1 MAYSAL
7 ITAGTAVAST
17 AVAQQSPSEQSIA
30 PLDLYNQASRAG
42 LPFLHSVA
50 SGDPLPDSV
59 ILWTRVTPDRDSLPG
74 SGLGPDVTVRW
85 DIATDTGFGDIVGTG
100 TAVATAEHDHTVH
113 IDVTGLAPDSIYYY
127 RFIVL
132 DGEHRGA
139 TSPIGRTK
147 TAPAYDSSPDSITFA
162 TASCANWE
170 CGYFSA
176 YRDMAQR
183 GYSGEL
189 DLVVFLGDYIY
200 EYATG
205 EYAGKS
211 GISRPHHPQWEIT
224 TLEDYRIRYG
234 TYRTDPFL
242 QAAHASTPWVVT
254 WDDHET
260 ANNSYATGA
269 ENHTD
274 NPAEGIWGTRR
285 DNAQRAYFEWLP
297 VRVTMDSPEKHIYR
311 SFQYGDGN
319 WNFLLFGDPQIGV
332 NTKIDEQKKMW
343 MQTVDTALADVPD
356 AAMLVSVGDQVEGWG
371 SPLDQHR
378 ALLEAPQVTSLP
390 LSTIPGNH
398 ETYSGA
404 MEYYKSFFTH
414 PNQEEDIQDYY
425 YEKNNVLFIGLDT
438 NNTNWPRHEEFL
450 RATVKEHGDANDW
463 IVVML
468 HQAPFSQGSHVHD
481 NDVTGVRTVLAPV
494 FSDLGVDAVLS
505 GHDHI
510 YTRSHLMEGD
520 KPVIAPAI
528 RGDRLEPAD
537 GQVLYLT
544 ATSTGAGKY
553 YDFHDKNGVK
563 VPNARMEHVDDFN
576 HPAYEW
582 TAFWR
587 QDYDPDYTKVEVSP
601 QELTFTTYDADT
613 PYVIDKVTI
622 ANNEAPK
629 PEKPTTLS
637 KPTTTKT
644 TTNTVTSTNT
654 TTTTNTSTSTTT
666 VTEEP
671 LAAGSSEG
679 AATASIVVSVLG
691 VLGAL
696 GVLLYDA
703 FGPQLNQ
710 LLGR

>member
-1 MAYSAL
+1 MSTSRLIIASVGAVSLAL
-7 ITAGTAVAST
+7 TGTFVVAQPERAVTAPTVRQAATGPQNSVVLQPGANGSEVIINWQTVGTAPEKVKVTGPTSQLVDASVPAST
-17 AVAQQSPSEQSIA
+17 QILTQS
-30 PLDLYNQASRAG
+30 R
-42 LPFLHSVA
+42 
-50 SGDPLPDSV
+50 
-59 ILWTRVTPDRDSLPG
+59 T
-74 SGLGPDVTVRW
+74 
-85 DIATDTGFGDIVGTG
+85 AT
-100 TAVATAEHDHTVH
+100 
-113 IDVTGLAPDSIYYY
+113 VTGLKPGTEYTYQVGSDET
-127 RFIVL
+127 
-132 DGEHRGA
+132 G
-139 TSPIGRTK
+139 
-147 TAPAYDSSPDSITFA
+147 
-162 TASCANWE
+162 W
-170 CGYFSA
+170 SA
-176 YRDMAQR
+176 E
-183 GYSGEL
+183 YS
-189 DLVVFLGDYIY
+189 F
-200 EYATG
+200 
-205 EYAGKS
+205 
-211 GISRPHHPQWEIT
+211 T
-224 TLEDYRIRYG
+224 T
-234 TYRTDPFL
+234 
-242 QAAHASTPWVVT
+242 
-254 WDDHET
+254 DD
-260 ANNSYATGA
+260 
-269 ENHTD
+269 
-274 NPAEGIWGTRR
+274 
-285 DNAQRAYFEWLP
+285 
-297 VRVTMDSPEKHIYR
+297 
-311 SFQYGDGN
+311 GDGN
-319 WNFLLFGDPQIGV
+319 WNFLLFGDPQIGT
-332 NTKIDEQKKMW
+332 NLELTRTQQNWLD
-343 MQTVDTALADVPD
+343 TVDTALADVPD

-371 SPLDQHR
+371 SPLEQHR

-481 NDVTGVRTVLAPV
+481 NDVTGVRTVLAPI
-494 FSDLGVDAVLS
+494 FSELGVDAVLS

-520 KPVIAPAI
+520 KPVIAPAA

-629 PEKPTTLS
+629 PEKPTTSS

-671 LAAGSSEG
+671 LATGSSEG

>member
-59 ILWTRVTPDRDSLPG
+59 ILWTRVTPNRDSLPG

-147 TAPAYDSSPDSITFA
+147 TAPAYDSSPNSITFA

-183 GYSGEL
+183 GSSGEL

-311 SFQYGDGN
+311 SFQYGDLMELTMMDLRSYRDAETDAANFANPERTMLGSEQFRWLKNVLETSSAEWNVLGN
-319 WNFLLFGDPQIGV
+319 SVMLSPMKIFTIEGNREANRALNFVDQRTTGMAVNSDQWDGYAADRDRLLELLSKTTSKTFVVTGDIHSEWANSVIWDDKEIGAEMV
-332 NTKIDEQKKMW
+332 CTSISAPNVDEIL
-343 MQTVDTALADVPD
+343 TTYLGSYHPENNSTSLLVEDTITGANPWVKHLDFDAHGYCIARLTRDQVVMDYVRVADV
-356 AAMLVSVGDQVEGWG
+356 E
-371 SPLDQHR
+371 
-378 ALLEAPQVTSLP
+378 
-390 LSTIPGNH
+390 
-398 ETYSGA
+398 
-404 MEYYKSFFTH
+404 
-414 PNQEEDIQDYY
+414 
-425 YEKNNVLFIGLDT
+425 T
-438 NNTNWPRHEEFL
+438 NN
-450 RATVKEHGDANDW
+450 
-463 IVVML
+463 
-468 HQAPFSQGSHVHD
+468 
-481 NDVTGVRTVLAPV
+481 
-494 FSDLGVDAVLS
+494 
-505 GHDHI
+505 
-510 YTRSHLMEGD
+510 
-520 KPVIAPAI
+520 
-528 RGDRLEPAD
+528 
-537 GQVLYLT
+537 
-544 ATSTGAGKY
+544 
-553 YDFHDKNGVK
+553 
-563 VPNARMEHVDDFN
+563 
-576 HPAYEW
+576 
-582 TAFWR
+582 
-587 QDYDPDYTKVEVSP
+587 
-601 QELTFTTYDADT
+601 
-613 PYVIDKVTI
+613 
-622 ANNEAPK
+622 
-629 PEKPTTLS
+629 
-637 KPTTTKT
+637 
-644 TTNTVTSTNT
+644 
-654 TTTTNTSTSTTT
+654 
-666 VTEEP
+666 
-671 LAAGSSEG
+671 
-679 AATASIVVSVLG
+679 AATNIAVSKTWRPGEGFV
-691 VLGAL
+691 
-696 GVLLYDA
+696 
-703 FGPQLNQ
+703 Q
-710 LLGR
+710 

>member
-1 MAYSAL
+1 MSLAL
-7 ITAGTAVAST
+7 TGTFVVAQPERAVTAPTVRQAATGPQNSVVLQPGANGSEVIINWQTVGTAPEKVKVTGPTSQLVDASVPAST
-17 AVAQQSPSEQSIA
+17 QILTQS
-30 PLDLYNQASRAG
+30 R
-42 LPFLHSVA
+42 
-50 SGDPLPDSV
+50 
-59 ILWTRVTPDRDSLPG
+59 T
-74 SGLGPDVTVRW
+74 
-85 DIATDTGFGDIVGTG
+85 AT
-100 TAVATAEHDHTVH
+100 
-113 IDVTGLAPDSIYYY
+113 VTGLKPGTEYTYQVGSDET
-127 RFIVL
+127 
-132 DGEHRGA
+132 G
-139 TSPIGRTK
+139 
-147 TAPAYDSSPDSITFA
+147 
-162 TASCANWE
+162 W
-170 CGYFSA
+170 SA
-176 YRDMAQR
+176 E
-183 GYSGEL
+183 YS
-189 DLVVFLGDYIY
+189 F
-200 EYATG
+200 
-205 EYAGKS
+205 
-211 GISRPHHPQWEIT
+211 T
-224 TLEDYRIRYG
+224 T
-234 TYRTDPFL
+234 
-242 QAAHASTPWVVT
+242 
-254 WDDHET
+254 DD
-260 ANNSYATGA
+260 
-269 ENHTD
+269 
-274 NPAEGIWGTRR
+274 
-285 DNAQRAYFEWLP
+285 
-297 VRVTMDSPEKHIYR
+297 
-311 SFQYGDGN
+311 GDGN

-494 FSDLGVDAVLS
+494 FSELGVDAVLS

-520 KPVIAPAI
+520 KPVIAPAA
-528 RGDRLEPAD
+528 RGDRLEPVN

-553 YDFHDKNGVK
+553 YDFHDRKGIK
-563 VPNARMEHVDDFN
+563 VPNARMEHVDDFG

-629 PEKPTTLS
+629 PEKPTTSS

-671 LAAGSSEG
+671 LATGSSEG

-696 GVLLYDA
+696 GILLYDA